1 MMSNSFSPFPLFSQY
16 QFPPFSTSPK
26 NQGGLQPGDLG
37 RDFHALGHAEL
48 EGVAGERGV
57 G

>member
-1 MMSNSFSPFPLFSQY
+1 MSNSFSPFPLFSQY
-16 QFPPFSTSPK
+16 QFPPFSYSPK
-26 NQGGLQPGDLG
+26 RRKGLKPGDLG
-37 RDFHALGHAEL
+37 RDFHALGNAEL